1 MGVTSNLNEW
11 KSKFFVEYIIFGPKN
26 RYPFNGMF
34 LWLGFP
40 SLPLLI
46 SAQKE
51 RREQHLQG
59 VYSTFSHP
67 SLHLRCHFE
76 FFNFLYLMPTFTTSK
91 NQQHPSIEL
100 YVEMDS
106 MSDFEMSK
114 LCVFQESTVMVVRWH
129 SSGIQNNGDS
139 EEATLLWFMFSVW
152 KQGGVQWRRRQRSSQ
167 GGKLWPRLF
176 VRDKKATHAAN
187 SFNCLFYT
195 TWRQRQEERE
205 QEARIEVSPW
215 FPSSADEQVSAEGSC
230 QRELGM

>member
-1 MGVTSNLNEW
+1 
-11 KSKFFVEYIIFGPKN
+11 
-26 RYPFNGMF
+26 MF

-129 SSGIQNNGDS
+129 GSGIQNNGDS

-167 GGKLWPRLF
+167 GENCGQGCSCGTRRRLMQRILSTVCF
-176 VRDKKATHAAN
+176 TQRGGSGRRRGNKK
-187 SFNCLFYT
+187 
-195 TWRQRQEERE
+195 RE
-205 QEARIEVSPW
+205 SRSALDFLHQLMNRWVLKDLARENWECSIALQAS
-215 FPSSADEQVSAEGSC
+215 
-230 QRELGM
+230 